1 MRKLLDKFHK
11 QISNKGKKKRR
22 KKSRPGKVSYYLILI
37 ILMKEAQDS

>member
-1 MRKLLDKFHK
+1 MRKLSDKFHK

-22 KKSRPGKVSYYLILI
+22 KKSRLGKVSYNLI